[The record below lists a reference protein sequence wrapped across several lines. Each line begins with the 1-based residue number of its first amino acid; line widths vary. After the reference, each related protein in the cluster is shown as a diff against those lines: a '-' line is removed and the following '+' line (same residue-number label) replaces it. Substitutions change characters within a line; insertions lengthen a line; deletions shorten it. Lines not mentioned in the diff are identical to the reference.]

1 MRYWLPF
8 PFAICLPQ
16 PFAACDLVWQ
26 PHRGAGKT
34 INPTNARLNESGPTA
49 TQVTQQL
56 PTSALPWHA
65 AAKQPTLDLVSAC
78 AALTPVIGAA
88 QKNEHQREPAPSCA
102 DDGHGV
108 LGAS

>member
-1 MRYWLPF
+1 MSLALTMRLK
-8 PFAICLPQ
+8 ALIQNCVSIQ
-16 PFAACDLVWQ
+16 RIAA
-26 PHRGAGKT
+26 AS
-34 INPTNARLNESGPTA
+34 NAKANHPIATKSGTA
-49 TQVTQQL
+49 KQL